1 MDGFKGVLK
10 YFWESVDDD
19 EDNSSSSSSSSLD
32 VLAEAASKKR
42 PRRKYQPR
50 IVSKKGDL
58 PVDLANKGIIR
69 MLDITKVRFGIDV
82 QRSVL
87 HVFFDGGGA
96 QKKRSRTSGR
106 FEVRE
111 EEYPYLGDSVEEL
124 AQHIKVQEIPDICTL
139 AATYPVGFWNAV
151 YLIGKDLDDLREKL
165 F

>member
-10 YFWESVDDD
+10 YFWGSV
-19 EDNSSSSSSSSLD
+19 DNSSLSLD

-87 HVFFDGGGA
+87 HVFFDGGGGGSDGA
-96 QKKRSRTSGR
+96 QRKRSRTSGR

-124 AQHIKVQEIPDICTL
+124 AQHIKVQDIPDICTL